1 MFMALFYKRGAEG
14 SEISC
19 YHFNRNPNT
28 PLHLPIESG
37 QALPRRGIFSDGPR
51 SIENRRGLVSYFFA
65 ALCENFMQLCVI

>member
-1 MFMALFYKRGAEG
+1 MALFYKRGAEG

-37 QALPRRGIFSDGPR
+37 QALLKRGIFFDVCDYYREGN
-51 SIENRRGLVSYFFA
+51 ILGLCDYY
-65 ALCENFMQLCVI
+65 